1 MVLTQTQAICDD
13 ENYEIKFKINDEIIT
28 NFDIEKEANYLKALN
43 VSLVK
48 NLNQES
54 ITKFAQ
60 ESLIKEKVKKREIEK
75 YYEVNYESTTVEPFI
90 DGFIKRLNLKTM
102 EDFEN
107 YLLDFDITV
116 NEIRKKLI
124 IEQTWNNLIFK
135 IYDSKININTKK
147 INSTLNLLIE
157 TKSTQKSFNLSE
169 IFFSGTDKKDFEN
182 KYKEIISSIEKNG
195 FSETAILFSVAG
207 TSKLGGSVGWIN
219 ENQLSNIILEK
230 ILDLDVGQMTVPI
243 TTPGGSVILK
253 VNEIK
258 EISFDE
264 FNKEKELEKIIKSEK
279 NRQLSE
285 FSIIHYKKVVNKSY
299 VKNL

>member
-1 MVLTQTQAICDD
+1 MMLTQTQAICDD

>member
-147 INSTLNLLIE
+147 N
-157 TKSTQKSFNLSE
+157 
-169 IFFSGTDKKDFEN
+169 
-182 KYKEIISSIEKNG
+182 
-195 FSETAILFSVAG
+195 
-207 TSKLGGSVGWIN
+207 
-219 ENQLSNIILEK
+219 
-230 ILDLDVGQMTVPI
+230 
-243 TTPGGSVILK
+243 
-253 VNEIK
+253 
-258 EISFDE
+258 
-264 FNKEKELEKIIKSEK
+264 
-279 NRQLSE
+279 
-285 FSIIHYKKVVNKSY
+285 
-299 VKNL
+299 